1 MGKMTKSIEIEAS
14 PEKVFAFVID
24 MEKMNDTSKEW
35 YVGKWTSEE
44 PTSLGSTMHYTGTK
58 QRFNKGEEWN
68 GVITEFTKDKSLTMS
83 LKGANEHSNDQ
94 TNYYMFEPTTKGTK
108 VTFVMEYKTPS
119 SILGKFIDA
128 LVAREGTKMMETLK
142 KAVEA

>member
-24 MEKMNDTSKEW
+24 MEKMNDASKEW
-35 YVGKWTSEE
+35 YVGKWTSEG
-44 PTSLGSTMHYTGTK
+44 PISLGSTMHYAGTK

-68 GVITEFTKDKSLTMS
+68 AIVTEFTKDKSLTMS

-108 VTFVMEYKTPS
+108 VTFIMEYKTPS

-142 KAVEA
+142 RAVEG

>member
-1 MGKMTKSIEIEAS
+1 
-14 PEKVFAFVID
+14 
-24 MEKMNDTSKEW
+24 
-35 YVGKWTSEE
+35 
-44 PTSLGSTMHYTGTK
+44 
-58 QRFNKGEEWN
+58 
-68 GVITEFTKDKSLTMS
+68 
-83 LKGANEHSNDQ
+83 
-94 TNYYMFEPTTKGTK
+94 